1 MERMLKY
8 SSKYELI
15 SASILILK
23 KHFALNDQLLDT
35 YKWKKRLSMKTGPQR
50 ISSVVKRGDYTDDYT
65 DDYTAHY
72 TDDYTT

>member
-35 YKWKKRLSMKTGPQR
+35 YK
-50 ISSVVKRGDYTDDYT
+50 
-65 DDYTAHY
+65 
-72 TDDYTT
+72 